1 MKTTAI
7 MIALAMITALA
18 AESLAAECQ
27 ADTPEPVIMARFLE
41 RCAGAAKGTEGTKE
55 TEGTKATEGTKETEV
70 TKRTKGTEG
79 MKGGEGAGRKGAA
92 VNGDF
97 LVAPL
102 LKPWGALSSLK
113 SLSSL
118 VSLEGGA
125 NG

>member
-1 MKTTAI
+1 MPMKTAAI
-7 MIALAMITALA
+7 MIALVRASALA
-18 AESLAAECQ
+18 TESLAAECQ
-27 ADTPEPVIMARFLE
+27 SDTPEPAIMARLFE
-41 RCAGAAKGTEGTKE
+41 WCGGAAKGAEGTE
-55 TEGTKATEGTKETEV
+55 ETKETEV

-79 MKGGEGAGRKGAA
+79 MKGAEGAGRKGAA

-102 LKPWGALSSLK
+102 LKPLGALSSLK

>member
-7 MIALAMITALA
+7 MIALAMTMALA
-18 AESLAAECQ
+18 AESLSAECQ
-27 ADTPEPVIMARFLE
+27 AATPEPVIVARFLE
-41 RCAGAAKGTEGTKE
+41 RCGGATKE
-55 TEGTKATEGTKETEV
+55 TEGTEETKETEE
-70 TKRTKGTEG
+70 TKGTKGTEETNRE
-79 MKGGEGAGRKGAA
+79 KGAGRKGAA

-102 LKPWGALSSLK
+102 LKPLGALSSLK

>member
-1 MKTTAI
+1 
-7 MIALAMITALA
+7 MIALAMTTALA
-18 AESLAAECQ
+18 TESLAVECQ
-27 ADTPEPVIMARFLE
+27 AATPEPAIVGRFLE
-41 RCAGAAKGTEGTKE
+41 RCAGAAKGTEGTEETKE
-55 TEGTKATEGTKETEV
+55 TEGTKRTN
-70 TKRTKGTEG
+70 RTKGTEG
-79 MKGGEGAGRKGAA
+79 MKGAEGTGRKGTGGKGTV

-102 LKPWGALSSLK
+102 LNPFGALSSLE

>member
-1 MKTTAI
+1 
-7 MIALAMITALA
+7 MIALAMTTALA

-27 ADTPEPVIMARFLE
+27 ADTPEPVIVARFLE
-41 RCAGAAKGTEGTKE
+41 RCGGVAKETEETKGTKGTEATKGTEGTNREK
-55 TEGTKATEGTKETEV
+55 
-70 TKRTKGTEG
+70 
-79 MKGGEGAGRKGAA
+79 GAGRKGAA
-92 VNGDF
+92 INGDF

-102 LKPWGALSSLK
+102 LKPLGALSSLE